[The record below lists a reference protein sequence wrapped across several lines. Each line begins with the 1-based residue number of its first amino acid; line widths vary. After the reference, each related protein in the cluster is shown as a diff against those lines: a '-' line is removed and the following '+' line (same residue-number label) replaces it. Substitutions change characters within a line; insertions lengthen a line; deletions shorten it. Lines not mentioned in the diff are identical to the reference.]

1 MSFVRG
7 VTASPIFIRYIVRL
21 HDYHLASSNFTE
33 AGLTLKLHA
42 DLYDWQ
48 TAAFLEPMPEFDL
61 PRQSEF
67 ARKETLYL
75 QILELLN
82 KGRAWETAI
91 ALCKELQL
99 QYELHTFSYQ
109 RLSELLAH
117 QATLYGNIVTET
129 RQFPSYFR
137 VG

>member
-21 HDYHLASSNFTE
+21 HDYHLASSNSTE

-67 ARKETLYL
+67 ARKEALYL
-75 QILELLN
+75 SILDLLS

-91 ALCKELQL
+91 GLCKELQQ

-109 RLSELLAH
+109 RLSELLTH
-117 QATLYGNIVTET
+117 QATLYGKIVGEP